1 MAKKARQSWLD
12 KRLRRIALALVIFV
26 VSVVCVVVGW
36 YRTSLAPVSSRTSLT
51 KVVVHTGE
59 SVGAVA
65 KDLAARG
72 LVRSATAFSLYGRL
86 HGALVIQAGTYALSP
101 NMGIPHIFAKLSGG
115 DVILEAV
122 NVTIPEG
129 YDIAD
134 IAATLQRD
142 GVCTAQ
148 SFLRAVQ
155 ASDYTQPFLQQLAGR
170 KQIRYRLEGYL
181 FPDTY
186 QFLRGENPQD
196 IVNEMLNDFATRVL
210 TPANLKLMRAEGLS
224 LNQVVTEASLIENE
238 AEVEQER
245 PLIAS
250 VIDNR
255 LRLHMRLQIDATVDY
270 AIGHHLAVVTDADI
284 MDAKNAYNTY
294 LVTGLPPGPICSPG
308 LASIEAV
315 LHPAHTQYLYYV
327 AKGDGSGE
335 HYFAKTYAQQL
346 HNEMLREQNLQHA
359 HS

>member
-1 MAKKARQSWLD
+1 MAKEARQSRLD
-12 KRLRRIALALVIFV
+12 KRLRRIALALVMLV
-26 VSVVCVVVGW
+26 VLVVCMVVGW
-36 YRTSLAPVSSRTSLT
+36 YRTSLAPVSERTSLM
-51 KVVVHTGE
+51 KVVVNRGE
-59 SVGAVA
+59 SVGAVGR
-65 KDLAARG
+65 DLAARG
-72 LVRSATAFSLYGRL
+72 LVRSAAAFSLYGRL
-86 HGALVIQAGTYALSP
+86 HGALAIQAGTYALSP
-101 NMGIPHIFAKLSGG
+101 DMGVPQMFAKLSGG
-115 DVILEAV
+115 DVVSAAV
-122 NVTIPEG
+122 DVTIPEG

-142 GVCTAQ
+142 GVCSAQ

-155 ASDYTQPFLQQLAGR
+155 SNDFTQPFLQRLDGR
-170 KQIRYRLEGYL
+170 KQVRYRLEGYL

-186 QFLRGENPQD
+186 QFLRGENPKD
-196 IVNEMLNDFATRVL
+196 IVNEMLNDFASRVL
-210 TPANLKLMRAEGLS
+210 TPANLKLMQASGLS

-238 AEVEQER
+238 AEVAQER

-255 LRLHMRLQIDATVDY
+255 LKLHMRLQIDATVDY

-284 MDAKNAYNTY
+284 LDAKNAYNTY
-294 LVTGLPPGPICSPG
+294 LVAGLPPGPICSPG

-327 AKGDGSGE
+327 AKEDGSGE
-335 HYFAKTYAQQL
+335 HYFAQTYAQQL
-346 HNEMLREQNLQHA
+346 HNEMLAEQNVKRA